1 MKALITSILIA
12 LRTLFADL
20 PTPAPE
26 PVEPPAVAQPIPLT
40 APAPMPPLTAAGRAL
55 ILEFETGG
63 RSGYNPRPEWPG
75 FASGVTIG
83 IGYDLGYN
91 AARTILLDWHAH
103 AQRTRLA
110 SVAGITG
117 PAAKP
122 RARELH
128 DILTSWNLATLV
140 FNEVTV
146 ARFHALCA
154 RTFPGFTALHADAQA
169 AILSVV
175 FNRGNSLAGPRRVE
189 MRAIATAIR
198 PAATGRT
205 PDYAGIAAQLRKM
218 KSLWRGTDIE
228 RGMSRRREAEARLV
242 EQAARDAR

>member
-20 PTPAPE
+20 P
-26 PVEPPAVAQPIPLT
+26 PPAHAQPIPLT
-40 APAPMPPLTAAGRAL
+40 APPPAPQLTADGRAL

-63 RSGYNPRPEWPG
+63 KAGYNRHPEWPG

-91 AARTILLDWHAH
+91 SAAVILADWHAH

-110 SVAGITG
+110 TVAGIHG
-117 PAAKP
+117 AAAKP
-122 RARELH
+122 QASRLH
-128 DILTSWNLATLV
+128 DILTSWDLATEV

-146 ARFHALCA
+146 ARFHALSA
-154 RTFPGFTALHADAQA
+154 RTFPGFTALHPDAQA
-169 AILSVV
+169 AILSLV
-175 FNRGNSLAGPRRVE
+175 FNRGNSLTGPRRVE
-189 MRAIATAIR
+189 MRAIAAAIR
-198 PAATGRT
+198 PAATGRK
-205 PDYAGIAAQLRKM
+205 PDYAGIALQLRKM

-228 RGMSRRREAEARLV
+228 RGMARRREAEARLV
-242 EQAARDAR
+242 ESAARDPGQLRISF